1 MASKSARSASESESP
16 PSSMEGGG
24 GGGLVPGKN
33 RGMEKPG
40 VRKKRMGEA
49 KLSKQ
54 EDGCVKSWVFSW

>member
-1 MASKSARSASESESP
+1 MASKSARSASEIERP
-16 PSSMEGGG
+16 ARFAEGGEAE
-24 GGGLVPGKN
+24 GLVPGKN

-54 EDGCVKSWVFSW
+54 EEGWAKRWDFI

>member
-1 MASKSARSASESESP
+1 
-16 PSSMEGGG
+16 MEGGG